1 MGTHDAAE
9 CLATK
14 CAPRGTAHVAC
25 PVHHIHV
32 TRGTAA
38 KGPLVQTQDALSHKK
53 RFFPIQGSSRGTPK
67 IKRAHSNKQHLN
79 SGMSRTHLS
88 RLRRPQIVATGAV
101 SRMLRRLLAP
111 IV

>member
-1 MGTHDAAE
+1 M
-9 CLATK
+9 
-14 CAPRGTAHVAC
+14 
-25 PVHHIHV
+25 
-32 TRGTAA
+32 
-38 KGPLVQTQDALSHKK
+38 ALSAPQPKARAYKLKTHSATKK

-67 IKRAHSNKQHLN
+67 LKRAHSNKQHLN

-88 RLRRPQIVATGAV
+88 RLRGQQVVATGAV

>member
-1 MGTHDAAE
+1 MLLSALRQSVRLVAPPMSRVLSTTSMS
-9 CLATK
+9 LA
-14 CAPRGTAHVAC
+14 APRPKAHLYKLKTHSA
-25 PVHHIHV
+25 
-32 TRGTAA
+32 T
-38 KGPLVQTQDALSHKK
+38 KK
-53 RFFPIQGSSRGTPK
+53 RFFPIQGSSRGPPK